1 MGQDHV
7 ALVSNMSR
15 ILLFCFFRCHLADTC
30 VPGSPCSFLLG
41 FASTYPR
48 LVEWSHPLYSG
59 SRRTRFP
66 DGDGPRWSCMAGVA
80 AFVRGSCRADG
91 CCVTSRGGTLSWGSY
106 RGVALSWFGCGVR
119 GYRSGARKCRYHVAL
134 VPTYSRY
141 NFVVAPSGHLLATPP
156 PLFSVVRGG
165 GYRTRFP
172 N

>member
-1 MGQDHV
+1 M
-7 ALVSNMSR
+7 
-15 ILLFCFFRCHLADTC
+15 
-30 VPGSPCSFLLG
+30 PGSPCSFLWG

-91 CCVTSRGGTLSWGSY
+91 CCVTSRGGTLSWGSN

-134 VPTYSRY
+134 VPTPGMILWLHQAGTCLRPRRRCFLLSGEGGIAPDFRIELLW
-141 NFVVAPSGHLLATPP
+141 VV
-156 PLFSVVRGG
+156 F
-165 GYRTRFP
+165 
-172 N
+172 